1 MEPLEIERKY
11 IIYMPDTAALDAMP
25 GEKWDIMQV
34 YLTGMPEQVSRR
46 VRRVRDAAGERWY
59 YSEKIRLSATTR
71 IEREREISSREAA
84 ELLKLSDPEKR
95 PIEKKRWRIPYGG
108 KLIEI
113 DVFPFWEHQAF
124 CEVELEREDEAF
136 TLPDWVRVFREVSAE
151 NRYNNNSLARHIPAE
166 EVPHA

>member
-11 IIYMPDTAALDAMP
+11 IIFMPDRAALDAMA
-25 GEKWDIMQV
+25 GEKWEVRQT
-34 YLTGMPEQVSRR
+34 YLTGTPEQGSRR
-46 VRRVRDAAGERWY
+46 VRRIRDKAGERWF
-59 YSEKIRLSATTR
+59 YSEKIRLSAITR
-71 IEREREISSREAA
+71 IEREREIGPEEAA
-84 ELLKLSDPEKR
+84 ALLTEADGEKR
-95 PIEKKRWRIPYGG
+95 PIEKTRWRIPYAG

-151 NRYNNNSLARHIPAE
+151 NRYNNNNLARNVPEE